1 MSTSA
6 SRPAGLT
13 VARTNCVSSTSGSS
27 PTAVGRASSSA
38 PWPTTAATARW
49 STTSLL
55 WAGGSRRPE
64 PASPCMS
71 AAKAPGSPPSAPTTT
86 STRRRAGT
94 SGNEVE

>member
-1 MSTSA
+1 VLARALDQVMLERLLRGGRLGDA
-6 SRPAGLT
+6 HLALELVL
-13 VARTNCVSSTSGSS
+13 VAR
-27 PTAVGRASSSA
+27 
-38 PWPTTAATARW
+38 ARVRGAR
-49 STTSLL
+49 
-55 WAGGSRRPE
+55 AGGSRRPE